1 MRFLLG
7 IDLGGTKTSIAL
19 ATEDMKIVAR
29 RRFATAEAGG
39 PYDLIGR
46 IASDASAILR
56 DAGGPEAS
64 LAACGICSG
73 GPLDSK
79 RGIILSP
86 PNLPGWDRIPIVD
99 LLSDRFGCACRLEND
114 ADACALAEWK
124 LGAGKGSS
132 TMVFLTF
139 GTGMG
144 AGIIV
149 DGRLHRGIDGLAGE
163 IGHIRAAATGPEAYG
178 KRGSFEA
185 FCSGSGIAKMAQE
198 AARRALFRGSA
209 VAYCPDGK
217 LAGITAKAV
226 AEAATRGD
234 DMAISILARS
244 GRRLGHGLAALIDL
258 LNPEAI
264 VIGSVFAR
272 CGEFLY
278 PEAARAVAREAL
290 PVAARRCKIMPAAL
304 GEELGDYAALMVA
317 AEEAGRR
324 CQGEAVAGG

>member
-1 MRFLLG
+1 
-7 IDLGGTKTSIAL
+7 
-19 ATEDMKIVAR
+19 
-29 RRFATAEAGG
+29 
-39 PYDLIGR
+39 
-46 IASDASAILR
+46 
-56 DAGGPEAS
+56 
-64 LAACGICSG
+64 
-73 GPLDSK
+73 
-79 RGIILSP
+79 
-86 PNLPGWDRIPIVD
+86 
-99 LLSDRFGCACRLEND
+99 
-114 ADACALAEWK
+114 
-124 LGAGKGSS
+124 
-132 TMVFLTF
+132 
-139 GTGMG
+139 MG